1 MISKYAWYL
10 REVLKKV
17 WVRVAGFALLA
28 MLSIGLARLLSPLLE
43 GNETLKAGA
52 DAVEQLLEVLTT
64 SMLAVTTFSLSIA
77 VSAFAAAAS
86 TATPRAAVLLQEDR
100 TTQNVLATFLGAFLF
115 GLVGLVALNAEL
127 YNESGRVVL
136 FVFTVTVIG
145 LVVLALIRWID
156 HLMSFGRMGDTL
168 NRVETAATEAWT
180 LRLSD
185 PYLGGRKLGETPPAP
200 LFAVHNCTSGYV
212 QHIDMET
219 LQECATELDAVVY
232 LNSLPGRFVASGE
245 PILWIGRQHVEDN
258 HVDTLVDA
266 IAIGTRRTFEEDPR
280 FGLIVL
286 SEIASR
292 ALSPAVNDPGT
303 AIDILGRFVR
313 ILSLW
318 KDRSEPEVRFDRVFI
333 PPLTVQDAMED
344 AFRPLARDGAG
355 LVEVQIRLQKTLASL
370 RAIAPDVFD
379 EPAASMSRDALARAE
394 AASLLPADLE
404 AIRAAAG
411 HKDPGAPER
420 SAAVEDRSETAKQ
433 QI

>member
-28 MLSIGLARLLSPLLE
+28 IFSIAMARLLSPFLD

-52 DAVEQLLEVLTT
+52 DAVEQLLEVLTS

-86 TATPRAAVLLQEDR
+86 TATPRAAILLQEDR

-115 GLVGLVALNAEL
+115 GLVGLVALNADL
-127 YNESGRVVL
+127 YNEPGRVVL
-136 FVFTVTVIG
+136 FIFTVAVIG

-168 NRVETAATEAWT
+168 DRVEAAATDAWS

-185 PYLGGRKLGETPPAP
+185 PYLGGRKMDQPATEP
-200 LFAVHNCTSGYV
+200 LVPIHAHRSGYV
-212 QHIDMET
+212 QHIDMEA
-219 LQECATELDAVVY
+219 LQDCAAALNAVVY
-232 LNSLPGRFVASGE
+232 LNGLPGRFVAVGE
-245 PILWIGRQHVEDN
+245 PVLWIGRQQLDDDHRDRLC
-258 HVDTLVDA
+258 DS
-266 IAIGTRRTFEEDPR
+266 IAMGTRRTFEEDPR

-303 AIDILGRFVR
+303 AIDVLGRLVR

-318 KDRSEPEVRFDRVFI
+318 KDRAEPEVRFDRVFV
-333 PPLTVQDAMED
+333 PPVTVQEAMED
-344 AFRPLARDGAG
+344 AFRPLARDGAA
-355 LVEVQIRLQKTLASL
+355 LVEVQIRLQKTLAAL
-370 RAIAPDVFD
+370 RAIAPEIFD
-379 EPAASMSRDALARAE
+379 APASAMAREALSRAE
-394 AASLLPADLE
+394 AAALHPSDLE

-411 HKDPGAPER
+411 WKDRDAKGMASVVASR
-420 SAAVEDRSETAKQ
+420 AETAEQ